1 MIESVIL
8 CLPASNLEGGP
19 LVQREDGIMNRYES
33 LFIVSPTLDAAQIG
47 ELTEGINALI
57 QDSGGNVLL
66 TDHWGQKRLAYAI
79 NKHSDGYY
87 IFLIFDAPPDL
98 VSKLNNYFL
107 ITEMIMRHVVLTFN
121 GDLEKFVT
129 VASQRSQG
137 ETSAEE
143 DSATR
148 QSARDSETSNEDDD
162 EGQVSKDS

>member
-1 MIESVIL
+1 
-8 CLPASNLEGGP
+8 
-19 LVQREDGIMNRYES
+19 MNRYES
-33 LFIVSPTLDAAQIG
+33 LFIVSPTLDAGQIG
-47 ELTEGINALI
+47 ELTEGINTLI
-57 QDSGGNVLL
+57 QDGGGNVLL

-98 VSKLNNYFL
+98 VSKLNNHFL
-107 ITEMIMRHVVLTFN
+107 ITEMIMRHIVLTFN

-148 QSARDSETSNEDDD
+148 QSARDSETSNEDGD

>member
-1 MIESVIL
+1 
-8 CLPASNLEGGP
+8 
-19 LVQREDGIMNRYES
+19 MNRYES
-33 LFIVSPTLDAAQIG
+33 LFIVSPTLDATQIG
-47 ELTEGINALI
+47 ELTEGINTLI

-66 TDHWGQKRLAYAI
+66 TDHWGRKRLAYAI

-98 VSKLNNYFL
+98 VSKLNNHFL
-107 ITEMIMRHVVLTFN
+107 ITEMIMRHIVLTFN

-148 QSARDSETSNEDDD
+148 QSTRDSETSNEDD

>member
-1 MIESVIL
+1 
-8 CLPASNLEGGP
+8 
-19 LVQREDGIMNRYES
+19 MNRYES
-33 LFIVSPTLDAAQIG
+33 LFIVSPTLDAAQIR

-66 TDHWGQKRLAYAI
+66 TDHWGQKRLTYAI

-98 VSKLNNYFL
+98 VSKLNNHFL
-107 ITEMIMRHVVLTFN
+107 ITEMIMRHIVLTFN

-148 QSARDSETSNEDDD
+148 QSARDSETSNEDGD

>member
-1 MIESVIL
+1 
-8 CLPASNLEGGP
+8 
-19 LVQREDGIMNRYES
+19 MNRYES
-33 LFIVSPTLDAAQIG
+33 LFIVSPTLDAAQIE
-47 ELTEGINALI
+47 ELTEGINTLI

-66 TDHWGQKRLAYAI
+66 TDHWGRKRLAYAI

-87 IFLIFDAPPDL
+87 IFLIFDAPSDL

-148 QSARDSETSNEDDD
+148 QSARDSETSNEDGD

>member
-1 MIESVIL
+1 M
-8 CLPASNLEGGP
+8 
-19 LVQREDGIMNRYES
+19 
-33 LFIVSPTLDAAQIG
+33 
-47 ELTEGINALI
+47 
-57 QDSGGNVLL
+57 
-66 TDHWGQKRLAYAI
+66 
-79 NKHSDGYY
+79 
-87 IFLIFDAPPDL
+87 IFDAPPDL

-148 QSARDSETSNEDDD
+148 QSARDSETSNEDGD
-162 EGQVSKDS
+162 EGTGVLSCLSSFLLNLSLDESITSTILQYITQIFSINGYGKTGIECDV

>member
-1 MIESVIL
+1 
-8 CLPASNLEGGP
+8 
-19 LVQREDGIMNRYES
+19 MNRYES
-33 LFIVSPTLDAAQIG
+33 LFIVSPTLDAAQIE
-47 ELTEGINALI
+47 ELTEGINTQI

-66 TDHWGQKRLAYAI
+66 TDHWGRKRLAYAI